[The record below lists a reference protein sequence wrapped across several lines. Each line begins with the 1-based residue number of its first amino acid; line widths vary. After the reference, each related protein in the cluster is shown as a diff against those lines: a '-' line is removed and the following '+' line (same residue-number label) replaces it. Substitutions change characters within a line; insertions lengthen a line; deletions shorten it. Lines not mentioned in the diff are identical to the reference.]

1 MSTNIRFVDRSQRLN
16 IGFQGERVIEK
27 DYTQKY
33 IPQRITLTIGT
44 QWSNTSP
51 YIQTVTLSGYE
62 VTPNTKVDLDC
73 SGGVLSILHA
83 CGTYCLYITNDNG
96 TLTATALGGRPG
108 TAITVQATVYETNTQ

>member
-16 IGFQGERVIEK
+16 VGFHGERVIEK

-73 SGGVLSILHA
+73 SGSVLSILHA